1 MFIGVVANSVMW
13 QLLKLTSVLRHV
25 HVTWPTKVIKFHLPQ
40 LALNHSPNPSKTKQN
55 PNHFSS
61 PVHLS
66 LSLSLSLSHTLNH
79 HLSPPSSFLGYDTS
93 VKLAQL
99 NKNTHFSRHFVLN
112 LLQKWENKKYSFW
125 GVIDPWF
132 NWKVY
137 AEFVAGFSCKY
148 LIWIK
153 FRV

>member
-1 MFIGVVANSVMW
+1 MCMSHDQPKSSNFIYHYWRLITAPIQVK
-13 QLLKLTSVLRHV
+13 Q
-25 HVTWPTKVIKFHLPQ
+25 
-40 LALNHSPNPSKTKQN
+40 SKT
-55 PNHFSS
+55 PTI
-61 PVHLS
+61 S
-66 LSLSLSLSHTLNH
+66 LCRSTSLSLSHTLNH
-79 HLSPPSSFLGYDTS
+79 HLSPPASFLGYDTS

-99 NKNTHFSRHFVLN
+99 SKNTHFSRHFVLN

-137 AEFVAGFSCKY
+137 VEFVAGFSCKY